1 MTLTVYIK
9 IYTGA
14 VSNTTGV
21 IKGLLIASTT
31 VQTQVPSDKLSFT
44 QMQTLTTFPVRDQF
58 HIKTCKFRS
67 GRM

>member
-14 VSNTTGV
+14 VSNTNGV

-44 QMQTLTTFPVRDQF
+44 QMQTGAPYTDHVS
-58 HIKTCKFRS
+58 CS
-67 GRM
+67 